1 MIVRPVLWGGRRY
14 LKQLLKLLR
23 LFWRMS
29 KAQKFML
36 ASNARDRLST
46 ECVEVLKITQT
57 NVSRAG

>member
-1 MIVRPVLWGGRRY
+1 
-14 LKQLLKLLR
+14 
-23 LFWRMS
+23 MS